1 MNNEL
6 NIRTLTDRFFAAETT
21 LDEEQKL
28 YAYYRQPAESLPE
41 DLRQL
46 RPMFLDL
53 AAVAAPAPVAEAKP
67 PRTGRWRWAAAA
79 VAVVVLAGGAL
90 LYQSRHEQT
99 VSDGGE
105 LVGIVY
111 GQRTTDPAVVL
122 AEMQKTMTAMHAD
135 GGDVVERELKAM
147 FAD

>member
-41 DLRQL
+41 DLRPL

-79 VAVVVLAGGAL
+79 VAVAVLAGGAL
-90 LYQSRHEQT
+90 LYQSRHEQAA
-99 VSDGGE
+99 SDGGE